1 MLKKPFGPS
10 TPFILIGVQ
19 HPLMEYA
26 TLCETYH
33 AIEQTS
39 KRLEKTA
46 HIAALLLQA
55 NTQDLAQVVLLLQG
69 RVFSAVD
76 KQTLGI
82 SSRLTLKALSRVT
95 GASTTEL
102 EKDWSKT
109 GDLGLIAEN
118 RVDNKSQQ
126 TLFSASLTVNHVF
139 NQLKRLAQ
147 TEGKNSVDTKLKLLS
162 ELLSNASPREAKYL
176 VRTVLEELRIGIAT
190 QTLRD
195 GITLAFLPEHA
206 GITNGEITDRE
217 SYNKTTAIMQS
228 AYDKT
233 NDFAIVA
240 QTATKG
246 LDALQEIHLT
256 VGTPLKVML
265 GVRGTLPDA
274 FTSFTAPILLQYKYD
289 GFRVQI
295 HKQQDTIT
303 IYTRRLEDVTTQF
316 PDIVE
321 RAKAA
326 IKADNAIIDAEAIG
340 IDPET
345 RKYKPFQEISQRIR
359 RKYGIQEM
367 AEKLP
372 VDVRCFD
379 VMLADNEEYLD
390 KTLRE
395 RHEILQKLIKEE
407 ELFGIAHTLITEDQE
422 QAQTF
427 YDTAIA
433 AGEEGIFA
441 KHLESV
447 YQPGTRVGNWMKIKH
462 TMEPLDLVIVSA
474 EWGEGK
480 RSGWL
485 TSFTVACQDE
495 NGELK
500 ETGKVA
506 TGLKEL
512 EEEGFSF
519 KEMTALLTPLIE
531 FEEGRYVKVQP
542 QIIVEV
548 AYDEI
553 QQSPTYESGY
563 ALRFPRILR
572 NRTDDKTVDDISN
585 IDYITSLYDAE

>member
-1 MLKKPFGPS
+1 MNYS
-10 TPFILIGVQ
+10 
-19 HPLMEYA
+19 

-33 AIEQTS
+33 DVESTS

-46 HIAALLLQA
+46 HIAQLLKQA
-55 NTQDLAQVVLLLQG
+55 SPEDLSRVVLLLQG
-69 RVFSAVD
+69 RVFAAAD
-76 KQTLGI
+76 KQTLGV
-82 SSRLTLKALSRVT
+82 SSKLTLKALARVT
-95 GASTTEL
+95 GASTQEL
-102 EKDWSKT
+102 EKSWSTT
-109 GDLGLIAEN
+109 GDLGVVAEQ
-118 RVDNKSQQ
+118 RVDNRTQQ
-126 TLFSASLTVNHVF
+126 TLFSTHLTVQHVYT
-139 NQLKRLAQ
+139 QLKRLAQ

-162 ELLSNASPREAKYL
+162 ELLSNSTPQEAKYL
-176 VRTVLEELRIGIAT
+176 TRTVLEELRIGIAT

-195 GITLAFLPEHA
+195 AITLAFLPDKA

-217 SYNKTTAIMQS
+217 TYNATTAIIQS

-233 NDFAIVA
+233 NDFTTVA
-240 QTATKG
+240 LAATKG
-246 LDALQEIHLT
+246 IDALKKITLT
-256 VGTPLKVML
+256 VNTPLKVML
-265 GVRGTLPDA
+265 GVRGTLSGA
-274 FTSFTAPILLQYKYD
+274 FETFNKPILLQYKYD

-295 HKQQDTIT
+295 HKQGDNIRVF
-303 IYTRRLEDVTTQF
+303 TRRLEDVTEQF
-316 PDIVE
+316 PDIVA
-321 RAKAA
+321 RAKNNIRAH
-326 IKADNAIIDAEAIG
+326 NAIIDAEAIG

-345 RKYKPFQEISQRIR
+345 NTYKPFQEISQRIR

-379 VMLADNEEYLD
+379 VMLTDDQEHLG
-390 KTLRE
+390 KPLSE
-395 RHEILQKLIKEE
+395 RYELLQTIITEE
-407 ELFGIAHTLITEDQE
+407 ELFGIAHTLITDD
-422 QAQTF
+422 QAQAQEF
-427 YDTAIA
+427 YDQAINT
-433 AGEEGIFA
+433 GEEGVFA

-485 TSFTVACQDE
+485 TSFTIACQDE

-506 TGLKEL
+506 TGLKER

-519 KEMTALLTPLIE
+519 KEMTELLTPLIE
-531 FEEGRYVKVQP
+531 FEQGRYVKVQP
-542 QIIVEV
+542 KIVVEV

-572 NRTDDKTVDDISN
+572 NRTDDKTPDDVTTT
-585 IDYITSLYDAE
+585 DYLNALYEAQ